1 MLNAQRVHKRARRV
15 LPEALATS
23 GVLLSDESP
32 QSLSALLF
40 PLRRKSSGALAF
52 RLCAETAKALTTDP
66 LRFLSEALEAR
77 QGLGRHSPP
86 LEYIPWRA
94 AKISDAGGEVYF
106 TRSNDGRASIFVVP
120 AERLAV
126 YLWCDE

>member
-1 MLNAQRVHKRARRV
+1 MLNVQQVHKRACRV
-15 LPEALATS
+15 LPEVLATS

-40 PLRRKSSGALAF
+40 PLRRRSSGALAF
-52 RLCAETAKALTTDP
+52 RLCAATANALAVDP

-86 LEYIPWRA
+86 LEYKPWRVA
-94 AKISDAGGEVYF
+94 RIPDAGDVYF
-106 TRSNDGRASIFVVP
+106 TCSDDGRASILIVP
-120 AERLAV
+120 TERLAV
-126 YLWCDE
+126 YLWRD

>member
-1 MLNAQRVHKRARRV
+1 VLNAQRVHKRARRV

-52 RLCAETAKALTTDP
+52 RLCAETAKALAADP
-66 LRFLSEALEAR
+66 LGFLSEALEAR
-77 QGLGRHSPP
+77 QGLSRHCAPM
-86 LEYIPWRA
+86 EYKPWRA
-94 AKISDAGGEVYF
+94 VKLPGDMGEIYF
-106 TRSNDGRASIFVVP
+106 TSSHDGGASILIVP

-126 YLWCDE
+126 YLWRD